1 MTSGTIL
8 KDLIQVALTGYGGWP
23 LPLLFIET
31 LTVLL
36 CDKNYCDTFI
46 TMSYLTAKIRNVSEI
61 STYFV
66 GILRLLRYFCFDG

>member
-1 MTSGTIL
+1 MPNDIGNVLNFIVMPSRVEL
-8 KDLIQVALTGYGGWP
+8 WP
-23 LPLLFIET
+23 PPLLFIET